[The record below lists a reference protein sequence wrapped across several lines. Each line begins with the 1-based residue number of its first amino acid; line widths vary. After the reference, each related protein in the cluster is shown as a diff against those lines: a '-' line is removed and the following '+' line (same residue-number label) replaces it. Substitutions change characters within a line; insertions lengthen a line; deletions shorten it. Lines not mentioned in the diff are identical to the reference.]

1 MLATILQYIGKMDG
15 KTIVILL
22 LLTVLAFFY
31 FKGMFS
37 GDDHS
42 DERKQ
47 LEQRNEEIVQEKKYL
62 QDAFVTTREMYVED
76 SIELSNLKKEMRL
89 LEALLADKEA
99 ELKKS
104 KDELKQAQKQ
114 VEKTRNE
121 IKDLEENPIKRTGKE
136 LLESID
142 QKTK

>member
-47 LEQRNEEIVQEKKYL
+47 LEKRNEEIVQEKKDL